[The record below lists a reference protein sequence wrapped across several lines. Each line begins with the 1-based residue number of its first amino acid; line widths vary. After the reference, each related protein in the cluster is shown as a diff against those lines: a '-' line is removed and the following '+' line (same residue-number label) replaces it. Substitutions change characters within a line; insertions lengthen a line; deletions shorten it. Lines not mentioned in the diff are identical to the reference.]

1 MKFSSST
8 ILEVAMYAG
17 GYPNQEI
24 SMSTTEKKP
33 KKAAKKT
40 AGGEEKTPAAPAV
53 KATSTPKSGSAKSS
67 NEAASSKSR
76 REPSHEEVSS
86 LAHRFF
92 EQRGRQ
98 HGSHEQDWFR
108 AERELAAIP

>member
-1 MKFSSST
+1 MCGRYGLKSDK
-8 ILEVAMYAG
+8 
-17 GYPNQEI
+17 QEI
-24 SMSTTEKKP
+24 AT
-33 KKAAKKT
+33 AFYAKK
-40 AGGEEKTPAAPAV
+40 V
-53 KATSTPKSGSAKSS
+53 
-67 NEAASSKSR
+67 N

-108 AERELAAIP
+108 AEQELAAIP

>member
-8 ILEVAMYAG
+8 ILELGHVRG
-17 GYPNQEI
+17 RLSNQEI
-24 SMSTTEKKP
+24 IMSTTEKKP
-33 KKAAKKT
+33 KKVAKKT

-53 KATSTPKSGSAKSS
+53 KAKSTPKSGSAKSS

-76 REPSHEEVSS
+76 REPSHEAVSS

-108 AERELAAIP
+108 AEQELAAIP